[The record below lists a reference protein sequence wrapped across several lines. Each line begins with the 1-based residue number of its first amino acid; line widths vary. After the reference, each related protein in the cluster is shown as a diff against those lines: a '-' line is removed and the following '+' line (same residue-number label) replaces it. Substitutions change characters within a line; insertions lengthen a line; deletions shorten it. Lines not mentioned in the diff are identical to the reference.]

1 MSQELVPEEARGMVS
16 HRMFG
21 NLKVYKANQFKRQGL
36 FWLVVGKGGVGKT
49 TFIAGA
55 RKSQYGTPFVLLECD
70 QNAHVLS
77 GPNYDDIEVIPI
89 REYTQFLTFMREIQ
103 RGSDWKTIC
112 IDPITE
118 LVEMALKYYEVKIH
132 SQDPRQ
138 HYAAE
143 TRDILE
149 HMRTLKR
156 LTQSA
161 GISVI
166 MTAWEDEWKD
176 EATNVI
182 HSGIKVNPAARAGI
196 EGIVTTIGYYKL
208 GASNQRLLDLT
219 PSNRTAIKFGAS
231 DDDVARS
238 IPPVVKNPDM
248 ARILDCLIGG
258 VPYAKE
264 A

>member
-1 MSQELVPEEARGMVS
+1 MIS

-21 NLKVYKANQFKRQGL
+21 TLKVYKTDQFKRQGL

-49 TFIAGA
+49 TFLAGA

-77 GPNYDDIEVIPI
+77 GPNYGDIDVIPI
-89 REYTQFLTFMREIQ
+89 REYKDFLTFMREIQ
-103 RGSDWKTIC
+103 KGSDWKVIC
-112 IDPITE
+112 VDPITE
-118 LVEMALKYYEVKIH
+118 LVEMALKHFESTIK
-132 SQDPRQ
+132 SADPRQ

-176 EATNVI
+176 EDTGVTQT
-182 HSGIKVNPAARAGI
+182 GIKVNPAARAGI

-208 GASNQRLLDLT
+208 GNGTQRVLNLT
-219 PSNRTAIKFGAS
+219 PSNRTAIKFGAA

-238 IPPVVKNPDM
+238 IPPIIKDPDM

-258 VPYAKE
+258 IPYA
-264 A
+264 